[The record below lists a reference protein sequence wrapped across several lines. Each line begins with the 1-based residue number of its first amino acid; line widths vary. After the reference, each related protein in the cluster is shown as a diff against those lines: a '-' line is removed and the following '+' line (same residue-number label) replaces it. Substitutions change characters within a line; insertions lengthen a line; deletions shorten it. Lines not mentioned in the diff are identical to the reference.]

1 MPSGKVH
8 DWVTLGTALGAI
20 PLTGLSLPPE
30 TRPLAWLAIA
40 SYAFSGIWL
49 SSDLD
54 VHSSAYRR
62 WGPLRVIWY
71 PYQKLVPHR
80 SWISHGLGIGPIL
93 RVVYLMGVL
102 MLALLGF
109 NWLAARIGLAL
120 QVDPQSW
127 LLHTTDWVF
136 TYPRE
141 VLALVIGLVAGGAV
155 HSLLDFAHTRLKRWL

>member
-8 DWVTLGTALGAI
+8 DWVTIGTALSAV
-20 PLTGLSLPPE
+20 PLTAMYLPPE

-40 SYAFSGIWL
+40 SYTFSGIWL

-54 VHSSAYRR
+54 VPSSAYRR

-80 SWISHGLGIGPIL
+80 SWISHGLGIGPLL
-93 RVVYLMGVL
+93 RVAYLIG
-102 MLALLGF
+102 MLALLG
-109 NWLAARIGLAL
+109 LALHWGLAQIGLAL

-127 LLHTTDWVF
+127 LLHTAEWAR
-136 TYPRE
+136 TYQRE
-141 VLALVIGLVAGGAV
+141 LWALVIGLVAGGAA
-155 HSLLDFAHTRLKRWL
+155 HSLLDWAHTRLKRWL

>member
-1 MPSGKVH
+1 MPSGIVH

-20 PLTGLSLPPE
+20 PLTGLYLPPE

-40 SYAFSGIWL
+40 SYTFSGIWL

-54 VHSSAYRR
+54 IQSSAYRR

-80 SWISHGLGIGPIL
+80 SWVSHGLGVGPLL
-93 RVVYLMGVL
+93 RVAYLVGILTLTLIV
-102 MLALLGF
+102 F

-120 QVDPQSW
+120 QVDPHSW
-127 LLHTTDWVF
+127 LLHTTDWLLH
-136 TYPRE
+136 YRRE
-141 VLALVIGLVAGGAV
+141 VFALVIGLVAGGAA
-155 HSLLDFAHTRLKRWL
+155 HSLLDYTHTRLKRWL